1 MCGEEE
7 VIPSGVIM
15 DNFRG
20 KKNRLTIENNSYFE
34 LKIPRV
40 EYQRSWDYRE
50 DECQVNALVKFKGP
64 TNNQKSNYFVAC
76 S

>member
-7 VIPSGVIM
+7 VIPSAVIM

-20 KKNRLTIENNSYFE
+20 KKNRLTIEENHYNDKNNSYFE

-40 EYQRSWDYRE
+40 EYQRSWDYRL
-50 DECQVNALVKFKGP
+50 DEC
-64 TNNQKSNYFVAC
+64 
-76 S
+76 